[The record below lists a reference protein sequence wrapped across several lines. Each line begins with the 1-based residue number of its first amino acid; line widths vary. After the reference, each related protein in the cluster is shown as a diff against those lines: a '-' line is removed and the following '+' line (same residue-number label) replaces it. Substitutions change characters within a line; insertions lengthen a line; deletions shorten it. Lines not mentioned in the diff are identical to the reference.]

1 VPYHITL
8 CSYSLDNENYLI
20 SFLEDINHKFA
31 QINVSFSGIGLF
43 GLNVLFVNPNMS
55 KKLAEL
61 YDYAKEK
68 SLHRDNDLAA
78 HITLLMDDPENI
90 LKVLPKIAGE
100 FSAFSGKIKYL
111 SLYEFFPIRFIKRIE
126 LHE

>member
-68 SLHRDNDLAA
+68 SLHSDNDLAA
-78 HITLLMDDPENI
+78 HITLLMDEPENSF
-90 LKVLPKIAGE
+90 KVLPKIAGK